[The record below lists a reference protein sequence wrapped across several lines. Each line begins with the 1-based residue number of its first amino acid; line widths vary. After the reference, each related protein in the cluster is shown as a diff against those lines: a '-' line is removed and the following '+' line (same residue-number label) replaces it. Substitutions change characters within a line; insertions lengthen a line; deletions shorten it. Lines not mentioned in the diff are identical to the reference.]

1 MSIPVVQPAT
11 LVRYVLICGLEN
23 SSGLEVDD
31 AGAMVGQGTISNQKR
46 QLEIPGSGGGRQP
59 NPLERSY
66 KPRILRH
73 YPDMTTWSHFNP
85 EAVSRLVLPQGLRFC
100 TDRELES
107 GNPGGT
113 KCHPFV
119 VTKEDGERSFGVSCV
134 FYEKVVDTNI
144 CQAVHTLLKMYHQQ
158 QAETSGG
165 GVSLEAGS
173 GQDTPDAGRQVRLL
187 IEVFSFGSQST
198 INVKKFILKH
208 TINTGPLFLTVS
220 MDIRA

>member
-1 MSIPVVQPAT
+1 MSSSKDTST

-31 AGAMVGQGTISNQKR
+31 GGLTPGGKAG
-46 QLEIPGSGGGRQP
+46 PGVRQP

-100 TDRELES
+100 TDKEVS
-107 GNPGGT
+107 ANPA

-119 VTKEDGERSFGVSCV
+119 VTKEDGER
-134 FYEKVVDTNI
+134 
-144 CQAVHTLLKMYHQQ
+144 
-158 QAETSGG
+158 
-165 GVSLEAGS
+165 
-173 GQDTPDAGRQVRLL
+173 
-187 IEVFSFGSQST
+187 
-198 INVKKFILKH
+198 
-208 TINTGPLFLTVS
+208 
-220 MDIRA
+220 